1 MAKKDEIKEPLS
13 TYEKPVSFDE
23 VWKLFKETEKQF
35 KETDAR
41 LDKRFKETDKKIREL
56 SNLFTTQWGRLV
68 ESLVEGEL
76 IKLLVDR
83 GLNVESV
90 LQRRK
95 GSKNGVSYEF
105 DLIAENTDEIV
116 IVEVK
121 TTLRPDDVKHFL
133 KKLHQAK
140 TFMPVYKNMKIYGAV
155 AFLTAVSGS
164 EQMAE
169 KQGLF
174 VIRATGNSSKIINAK
189 DFKPKT
195 F

>member
-1 MAKKDEIKEPLS
+1 MSENDKLNEPLS
-13 TYEKPVSFDE
+13 SYDRPTSFED
-23 VWKLFKETEKQF
+23 VWKLFLETEKQF
-35 KETDAR
+35 KETDER
-41 LDKRFKETDKKIREL
+41 LDKMFNKTDKKIREL

-76 IKLLVDR
+76 INLLVER
-83 GLNVESV
+83 GLKVESV
-90 LQRRK
+90 VQRRK
-95 GSKNGVSYEF
+95 GSRNGVNYEF

-133 KKLHQAK
+133 EKLKKAK
-140 TFMPVYKNMKIYGAV
+140 IFMPVYKNMKIYGAV
-155 AFLTAVSGS
+155 AYLTAVAGS

-169 KQGLF
+169 KAGLF
-174 VIRATGNSSKIINAK
+174 VIKATGNSSKIINAS
-189 DFKPKT
+189 DFKPKI